1 MPLIAADHVVRLS
14 GGAGN
19 AVGNASLGG
28 AKSSTAAG
36 TGLEALFDAVA
47 SAEASAGDTEYRCVY
62 LHNANVSSQM
72 EPAIVWVSANTPNAN
87 TVIEIGLGTSAVNGT
102 EQTIANENTAPSGV
116 SFSAAAN
123 EGAAVNLG
131 NIPAGQHRALWIR
144 RTVTAGAPA
153 LASDTWQL
161 TFKSDFSA

>member
-1 MPLIAADHVVRLS
+1 MPLIGADHVVRLS

-19 AVGNASLGG
+19 ASGNASLGG

-36 TGLEALFDAVA
+36 ATLEALFDAVA

-72 EPAIVWVSANTPNAN
+72 EPAIVWISANTPNAN
-87 TVIEIGLGTSAVNGT
+87 TVVEIGVGTSAVNGT
-102 EQTIANENTAPSGV
+102 EQTVANENTAPAGV
-116 SFSAAAN
+116 TFVPAAS
-123 EGAAVNLG
+123 EGAALNLG

-144 RTVTAGAPA
+144 RTVTAGALA
-153 LASDTWQL
+153 LASDPAQL
-161 TFKSDFSA
+161 TFKSDFSS